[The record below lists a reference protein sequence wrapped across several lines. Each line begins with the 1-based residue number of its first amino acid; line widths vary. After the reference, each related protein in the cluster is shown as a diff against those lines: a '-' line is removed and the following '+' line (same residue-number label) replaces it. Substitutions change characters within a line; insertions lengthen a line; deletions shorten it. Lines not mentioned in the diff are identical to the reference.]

1 MFQSLA
7 GVGIIHQNEL
17 VPLLFL
23 DSLQVLIGSARVTGD
38 KTGSAAEIKKNENKI
53 RRQSGKKYIE
63 Y

>member
-38 KTGSAAEIKKNENKI
+38 KTGSAALLISLPNYA
-53 RRQSGKKYIE
+53 SVG
-63 Y
+63 